1 MKRFITVIMAVSLL
15 CLASCSSDKNTKK
28 DKNSSGDTDVQ
39 QEACVVKGTKD
50 DVSDFMADLDKVKD
64 DLDVKEEFDEK
75 NCYNLT
81 SDLMYEET
89 GIRIFKFSDSCASF
103 AYANGGIHPICNYV
117 GGSGF
122 INAVPWDYDEDGNE
136 DLLVASSCGSGVSR
150 SEISLYNV
158 STGGYSV
165 IVSSQDIEGLDDS
178 SVLIVAL
185 RNTFLKG
192 SPEAV
197 DIYNVYEA
205 KLEQD
210 TSGVDIS
217 FEPVKVV
224 GNIVCEDG
232 MVKFEPKK

>member
-1 MKRFITVIMAVSLL
+1 MKRFIAAIMAVSLL

-28 DKNSSGDTDVQ
+28 DKNSSGDTAVQ
-39 QEACVVKGTKD
+39 QEACVIKGTKD
-50 DVSDFMADLDKVKD
+50 DVSDFMADLADAKG

-81 SDLMYEET
+81 SDAMYDET
-89 GIRIFKFSDSCASF
+89 GIKIFKFSDSCASF

-117 GGSGF
+117 GGPGF
-122 INAVPWDYDEDGNE
+122 INAVPWDHDEDGNV

-158 STGGYSV
+158 NTGSYSV
-165 IVSSQDIEGLDDS
+165 IVSSQDIEGFDEG

-185 RNTFLKG
+185 RSSFLEG

-197 DIYNVYEA
+197 GIYNVYEA
-205 KLEQD
+205 TLEQD
-210 TSGVDIS
+210 TSGVDLS
-217 FEPVKVV
+217 FEPVRVV
-224 GNIVCEDG
+224 GNIVYEDG
-232 MVKFEPKK
+232 ELKFEPEK